1 MATDPRPSPAHARSF
16 REALAAS
23 AVAWPTS
30 ETAVDAEPHLQSVV
44 DAIGGLETA
53 DVPSVWMR
61 DSALVFAIVG
71 ADGAV
76 RLMDPAFP
84 LGSEDVSPSMMRLIR
99 AARKGHPAIGL
110 AESASGSLAAFCV
123 SPAHLAS
130 AWPLSEAAR
139 SVLNE
144 SHCVLMAFRPP
155 PLSPIARLAASAFG
169 LSDLEARVAGAL
181 LEAPTLEVAA
191 GNLGVGR
198 ETARSA
204 LKGAMAKMGVKR
216 TPALVRRMIELLCG
230 PPLEGDDDVLEQAL
244 NLTPAQARVARLS
257 AQGSKIADVAE
268 SLGVRTET
276 VKSHLRSVFAKS
288 GIPGAKDLGRL
299 DVEMRALTTLANAR
313 EIVSWTDQAE
323 GRLRLVVQ
331 PDGRRVAFVDY
342 GPRKGRPLVVLHAL
356 ASGRTLPPRLAGRL
370 QAAGFRPIIP
380 QRPGFGLTDPQID
393 DYLSTAADDVVAVL
407 EAVRAETADVFARD
421 IGVAAL
427 MALAQRHPDR
437 LGRVLL
443 LNPEG
448 VRGPTR
454 RPYAITAVAALLQRH
469 PEITAT
475 FFEVLRRQTRTD
487 RLAAIIQAS
496 FRNGAPSDQL
506 ALRQPEVLTW
516 MIRDMQAMA
525 AVTARGPI
533 SERLVYANGWRPP
546 GGVVGSSWTIVTSRE
561 LGLGQPGAWWTA
573 LGGAKLVEVSSGG
586 LLLAVSHPDDL
597 VGLLTSG

>member
-1 MATDPRPSPAHARSF
+1 MATDPRPPPARARSF

-30 ETAVDAEPHLQSVV
+30 DTAVDAEPHLQGVV

-53 DVPSVWMR
+53 DIPAVWMR

-71 ADGAV
+71 ADGGI
-76 RLMDPAFP
+76 RLKDPAFP
-84 LGSEDVSPSMMRLIR
+84 LAGENVSPSIMQLIR
-99 AARKGHPAIGL
+99 AARGGRPAIGL
-110 AESASGSLAAFCV
+110 AESASGSLGAFCV

-130 AWPLSEAAR
+130 AWPLSETAR

-144 SHCVLMAFRPP
+144 AHFVLMAFRPP

-181 LEAPTLEVAA
+181 LEAPTLDIAA

-204 LKGAMAKMGVKR
+204 LKGAMRKMGVRR
-216 TPALVRRMIELLCG
+216 TPALIRRMLELLCG
-230 PPLEGDDDVLEQAL
+230 PSPEGDDDLLQKTL
-244 NLTPAQARVARLS
+244 DLTPAQARVARLS
-257 AQGSKIADVAE
+257 ARGSKIAEVAE

-288 GIPGAKDLGRL
+288 GIAGAKDLGRL
-299 DVEMRALTTLANAR
+299 DVEMRALATLAQAR
-313 EIVSWTDQAE
+313 EIVGWTDQAE

-331 PDGRRVAFVDY
+331 RDGRRVAFVDY
-342 GPRKGRPLVVLHAL
+342 GPKKGRPLLVFHAL
-356 ASGRTLPPRLAGRL
+356 ASGRTLSPRLAGML

-380 QRPGFGLTDPQID
+380 QRPGFGLTDPQIG
-393 DYLSTAADDVVAVL
+393 DYLSTAADDTVAVL
-407 EAVRAETADVFARD
+407 DAVGADSADVFARD
-421 IGVAAL
+421 IATAAL
-427 MALAQRHPDR
+427 MALAERHPDR
-437 LGRVLL
+437 LGRVVL

-448 VRGPTR
+448 AR
-454 RPYAITAVAALLQRH
+454 RPARTSYAISAVAALLQRH
-469 PEITAT
+469 PEITGT

-487 RLAAIIQAS
+487 RLAAIVQES
-496 FRNGAPSDQL
+496 FRNGAPSDQRV
-506 ALRQPEVLTW
+506 LRQPEALAW
-516 MIRDMQAMA
+516 MVRDMQAMV

-533 SERLVYANGWRPP
+533 SERLVYARGWCPP
-546 GGVVGSSWTIVTSRE
+546 TGVVDDSWIIVTSRE
-561 LGLGQPGAWWTA
+561 LGPAQPGAWWTA
-573 LGGAKLVEVSSGG
+573 AGRAKLVEASNGG

-597 VGLLTSG
+597 VELLTSR